1 MRISDWSSDVCSSD
15 LPKPAPAPRAS
26 ETDSLMSRQERQ
38 AQLLREAEEDRLSA
52 LEDAR
57 RRDEAARARAI
68 EEEKARAEAREEKA
82 KAPEPAP
89 EPEAPA
95 AAAPAPVEAPA
106 KRSEEHTSEL
116 QTLMRTSYDVFCL
129 KNKNTPE

>member
-1 MRISDWSSDVCSSD
+1 MTAQATRSTAPDTRFPYTTAYLSSWSS
-15 LPKPAPAPRAS
+15 R
-26 ETDSLMSRQERQ
+26 REREGQ
-38 AQLLREAEEDRLSA
+38 RLGEAGEDRLSA

-95 AAAPAPVEAPA
+95 AAAPADR
-106 KRSEEHTSEL
+106 KSTRLNSSH
-116 QTLMRTSYDVFCL
+116 
-129 KNKNTPE
+129 